1 MRSLMLA
8 VPLMSLL
15 LGTGARVSAARSA
28 SLVRNDHAR
37 AQGGDTAFA
46 PEVVALGAKIFQGKA
61 AGGLC
66 FSCHGA
72 NAKGMKG
79 LGSNLTDATWLH
91 GDGSYAFIVSTV
103 EKGIQKPKEG
113 ATPMPPKGG
122 APLTGD
128 QIRAVA
134 AYVYSLQQPARRPR
148 SDRAG
153 R

>member
-15 LGTGARVSAARSA
+15 LGTGGRVSGARSA

-134 AYVYSLQQPARRPR
+134 AYVYSLQQAARRRPPAR
-148 SDRAG
+148 AA
-153 R
+153 